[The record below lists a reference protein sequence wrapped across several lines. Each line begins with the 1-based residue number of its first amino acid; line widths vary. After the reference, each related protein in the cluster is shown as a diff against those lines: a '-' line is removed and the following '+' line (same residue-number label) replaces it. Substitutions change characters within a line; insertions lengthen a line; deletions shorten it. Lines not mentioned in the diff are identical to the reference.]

1 MSNKE
6 NKEIYTDKTTI
17 SCDGKEQNSPH
28 PKIYLNLLPNNTA
41 TCPYCNLKFILK
53 NKNKLN

>member
-1 MSNKE
+1 MRNKE
-6 NKEIYTDKTTI
+6 NKEIYINKTTI

-28 PKIYLNLLPNNTA
+28 PKIYLNLLPRKTA

-53 NKNKLN
+53 TKTN